1 MKKCIPSAGA
11 CSILSLIIPRISPVH
26 ELPLKIIYRQINM
39 SVLSARVH
47 AHTHMECV
55 LRERGRKR
63 YSFKI

>member
-47 AHTHMECV
+47 AHTHMDV
-55 LRERGRKR
+55 
-63 YSFKI
+63 S